1 MNVAGGRRNDPG
13 ITSWTVFKEREF
25 INLTVPILKTY
36 PKVRTDTAM
45 NNLSSKYTTSFNDI
59 REELQTIILLFLFI
73 FSALSNVI
81 VFLLFYKK
89 PLLRTFSNRFV
100 LNLSLTHL
108 LQTLLI
114 MPGFLLAGIFGV
126 WTLGDT
132 WCHISGI
139 VSTCLNLETSFS
151 LVLIA
156 VDRNYAV
163 NSPLHYSMTITKRKT
178 AAFIISTW
186 ILAFLMST
194 PLIFGIP
201 KIRFRINWNACVP
214 VWFQRDPYTFVYSG
228 LIVMAGLVMPLVK
241 LSWTYCSMFLAA
253 RTSSARA
260 RKHSVNHLTVAEV
273 QFLDNQGSCTVHQL
287 KKKPYRRMSS
297 SSQFF
302 FFGDEWKAART
313 GVIVLFSFIFS
324 WGPYFAVI
332 GAEPYM
338 QIENWIPE
346 FVPLTA
352 VLLSFS
358 ACVINPYIYVF
369 RNKNTRTQAK
379 RLFHCVRPETE
390 KFLTAI
396 KQEKNEDITS
406 NVVPHLQPVEN
417 EEDIEEIQQEVT
429 RSDSIQNIDQSLCSA
444 SESNTCSVNPFTSQN
459 EGSLQGEL
467 YDNNGFYNYVPAP
480 SSPER
485 FIVFQMHCYHRDST
499 SSDTTDN
506 VGTSVDSVDD
516 NLSLYGTMFSK
527 RKNSQES
534 TAALLHMNEIDI
546 PVKLRTRPPLLR
558 VHSFEQDEQDPT
570 NPVQATSKFY
580 IGGKRKP
587 ILQHRYLLQQSSD
600 STLTSSLST
609 DSQESSNV
617 TDTKPRC
624 RGRPLL
630 IRQHS
635 SNFLSY
641 YKSLECQTKTE
652 TLNREDSVC
661 YSICDEKSEEE
672 KIEPIKYAFY

>member
-1 MNVAGGRRNDPG
+1 MNPIGGRRHDPG
-13 ITSWTVFKEREF
+13 ITSWTVFKGQES
-25 INLTVPILKTY
+25 INLTVPIFKTY
-36 PKVRTDTAM
+36 PKVQTDTIT
-45 NNLSSKYTTSFNDI
+45 NNLSSKYIISFHDI
-59 REELQTIILLFLFI
+59 REELQTITLVLLFLF
-73 FSALSNVI
+73 SVVSNGI

-178 AAFIISTW
+178 GVLIIFTW

-214 VWFQRDPYTFVYSG
+214 VWFQRDSYTFVYSG

-260 RKHSVNHLTVAEV
+260 RKHSVNTPTVAEV
-273 QFLDNQGSCTVHQL
+273 QFLDSQGSCTVHQL

-302 FFGDEWKAART
+302 FFGDEWKAVRT
-313 GVIVLFSFIFS
+313 GVIVLFSFIFC
-324 WGPYFAVI
+324 WGPYFVVI

-346 FVPLTA
+346 FIPLAT

-369 RNKNTRTQAK
+369 RNKTTRKHAK
-379 RLFHCVRPETE
+379 RLLHCARPETE
-390 KFLTAI
+390 NCLSTV
-396 KQEKNEDITS
+396 KQEKNEVHS
-406 NVVPHLQPVEN
+406 NVVPHLRPLGN
-417 EEDIEEIQQEVT
+417 EEDLEEIPQEVT
-429 RSDSIQNIDQSLCSA
+429 RKNSIQNIADFETQSIDQPLCSA
-444 SESNTCSVNPFTSQN
+444 SESNTRSVNPFTSQN
-459 EGSLQGEL
+459 DGTLQCEP
-467 YDNNGFYNYVPAP
+467 YHNNGFYNYVPIP
-480 SSPER
+480 PSPER
-485 FIVFQMHCYHRDST
+485 FIVFQLHCYHRDST

-527 RKNSQES
+527 QKNSRES
-534 TAALLHMNEIDI
+534 TATFLHMNEIDI
-546 PVKLRTRPPLLR
+546 PVKPRARPPLLR
-558 VHSFEQDEQDPT
+558 AHSFEQDEQDPT
-570 NPVQATSKFY
+570 NPIQGTSKFY
-580 IGGKRKP
+580 KGGRRKP

-617 TDTKPRC
+617 TDIKPRC

-630 IRQHS
+630 VRQQS

-641 YKSLECQTKTE
+641 YKPLECQTKTE
-652 TLNREDSVC
+652 TLSREDSVC
-661 YSICDEKSEEE
+661 YSICDEKQ
-672 KIEPIKYAFY
+672 